1 MYVKEKA
8 GQLRILT
15 RFEEYSC
22 ILVGG
27 SQFFARLSQKLGTMT
42 DTDMKNKGSKG
53 ENRQTGSERVIIFHA
68 ISLFRFS
75 YLLELEELL
84 LDLEPLGR
92 RLVGLAPD
100 ELEHLV
106 AAAADGPLGRL
117 HHVGRGHDADDR
129 GGDVAG
135 PVCLSVESTHCTALF
150 NTRTTGA
157 RSLEPIQEVG
167 REGLS

>member
-1 MYVKEKA
+1 
-8 GQLRILT
+8 
-15 RFEEYSC
+15 
-22 ILVGG
+22 
-27 SQFFARLSQKLGTMT
+27 MT
-42 DTDMKNKGSKG
+42 DTDMKNKGRRGAG
-53 ENRQTGSERVIIFHA
+53 ERKLPDRKRESSFSTPS
-68 ISLFRFS
+68 SLCSDSRALFTYACLLS

-129 GGDVAG
+129 GGGDVAG

>member
-1 MYVKEKA
+1 
-8 GQLRILT
+8 
-15 RFEEYSC
+15 
-22 ILVGG
+22 
-27 SQFFARLSQKLGTMT
+27 
-42 DTDMKNKGSKG
+42 MKNKGRRGAG
-53 ENRQTGSERVIIFHA
+53 ERKLPDRKRESSFSTPS
-68 ISLFRFS
+68 SLCSDSRALFTYACLLS

-135 PVCLSVESTHCTALF
+135 PVCLSSRRTAPHCSTHAQRAL
-150 NTRTTGA
+150 A
-157 RSLEPIQEVG
+157 RLNRSRKSDE